1 MVLLLYL
8 LRSRIGGLDGWRLL
22 FAVSRHLLAAGAM
35 AAVLWG
41 WLVWF
46 PPTANTMPLWL
57 TTLVALPLAAAVYA
71 IASLLL
77 RSEELQPALALF
89 RRRLR

>member
-1 MVLLLYL
+1 M
-8 LRSRIGGLDGWRLL
+8 
-22 FAVSRHLLAAGAM
+22 AV
-35 AAVLWG
+35 VLWG

-46 PPTANTMPLWL
+46 PPTAAHTMPLWL